1 LFRAFP
7 PIDADENFFGSASG
21 ECRVLTCAEI
31 MKEDE
36 VVGVPRDL
44 IISYLP
50 ASHGRL

>member
-1 LFRAFP
+1 LFQAFP
-7 PIDADENFFGSASG
+7 SIAADENFFGSASG
-21 ECRVLTCAEI
+21 ERRVLTCAEI

-36 VVGVPRDL
+36 AVGVSRDL